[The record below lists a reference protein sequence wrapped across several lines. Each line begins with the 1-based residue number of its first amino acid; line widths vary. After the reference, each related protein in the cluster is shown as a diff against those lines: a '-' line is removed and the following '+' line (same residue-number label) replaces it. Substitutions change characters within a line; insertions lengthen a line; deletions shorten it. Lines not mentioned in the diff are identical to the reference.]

1 MLNLFIDTNIYL
13 SFYHFA
19 SDDLDELGKLAVLM
33 ADKKLELF
41 VPEQMVDE
49 FHRNREIKISQAL
62 NKFKEQKL
70 NLQFPQLC
78 KDYKEYNSLRDLQR
92 KFETVHAELLKNII
106 INISEKTLKADKT
119 IDMLFKQTPHIHSD
133 ELVQKARLRIETGR
147 PPGKK
152 ASLGDALNWE
162 SLLAAV
168 PTGNDLYFVSDDG
181 DYCSPLDDSQFNQY
195 LLDEWQKNKASQ
207 LRFYKRLSSFFKDV
221 FPDIKLSGELEKEV
235 LIRRL
240 ANSSTFAKTHSVIAD
255 LSRHVGFTTDQV
267 NAILNAY
274 VSNNQVYWIMSDP
287 DVRGFIDSIVR
298 DNQSVL
304 DTDNLSKLTLLMGQ
318 TPVSIDVDDDS
329 EPPPF

>member
-13 SFYHFA
+13 SFYHFT
-19 SDDLDELGKLAVLM
+19 SDDLNELGKLAVLM
-33 ADKKLELF
+33 ADRKLVLY
-41 VPEQMVDE
+41 VPEQMIDE

-62 NKFKEQKL
+62 SKFKEQKL

-78 KDYKEYNSLRDLQR
+78 KDYKEYQTLRSLQR
-92 KFETVHAELLKNII
+92 TFETVHAELLGNMN

-119 IDMLFKQTPHIHSD
+119 IDMLFKQATHIPFD
-133 ELVQKARLRIETGR
+133 ELVQKAKFRIETGK

-152 ASLGDALNWE
+152 GSLGDALNWE
-162 SLLAAV
+162 SLIAMV
-168 PTGNDLYFVSDDG
+168 PMCNDLYFVSDDG
-181 DYCSPLDDSQFNQY
+181 DYCSPLNDYQFNQY

-207 LRFYKRLSSFFKDV
+207 IHFYKRLSSFFKEM

-235 LIRRL
+235 LIKRL
-240 ANSSTFAKTHSVIAD
+240 ANSSTFSQTHSVIMS

-267 NAILNAY
+267 NAILQAY
-274 VSNNQVYWIMSDP
+274 VSNNQVYWILSDA

-298 DNQSVL
+298 DYQSVL
-304 DTDNLSKLTLLMGQ
+304 DSDNLSKLTLLMGQ
-318 TPVSIDVDDDS
+318 KPISVDVEDDF